1 MAVEK
6 LQVTPEEWLKR
17 AMGAKT
23 ANARER
29 FARHG
34 LASHAPLDRTT
45 QAMLL
50 RQLYLARFEQKRY
63 SEAHRVADEA
73 TELGILADVLHQDA
87 ARAALADGDV
97 DTALSHMRAAARKG
111 PADRR
116 SFHHWTLGS
125 ALFLLHRYVEAESA
139 MNRAVRWGT
148 KDKPLYQAHLALVQ
162 IAGGKTPA
170 DDLEETVHALSEAPC
185 GQGYGRFVLGH
196 LAYAAG
202 SFQVARRYLEAF
214 VRKVE
219 SGPAVQALALSGEL
233 AMARATL
240 EKTAFDT

>member
-1 MAVEK
+1 MAVEN

-34 LASHAPLDRTT
+34 LSSRAPLDRTT

-50 RQLYLARFEQKRY
+50 RQLYLAQFEQRRY
-63 SEAHRVADEA
+63 VEAHRVANEA

-87 ARAALADGDV
+87 ARAALANGDV
-97 DTALSHMRAAARKG
+97 DLALGHMRAAARKG

-125 ALFLLHRYVEAESA
+125 ALFLLHRYTEAASA

-162 IAGGKTPA
+162 LAAGKTPSA
-170 DDLEETVHALSEAPC
+170 DLQEIVHALTEAPC

-196 LAYAAG
+196 LAYASG
-202 SFQVARRYLEAF
+202 SFEAARRYLEAF
-214 VRKVE
+214 IRKVE
-219 SGPAVQALALSGEL
+219 GGPAVQALALAGEL
-233 AMARATL
+233 AMSRATL
-240 EKTAFDT
+240 EKTSDEN